1 MLLYELYSQIQL
13 CTASPISL
21 SLFSQCSDF
30 ITVIVFF
37 SHHIDKHLSYKKS
50 NNDVKNDATGND
62 FTNAFQTV
70 FNIAKQHHPHNIM

>member
-1 MLLYELYSQIQL
+1 MLLYEPYSQIQL
-13 CTASPISL
+13 CTSSPI
-21 SLFSQCSDF
+21 SLFSQCSDY

-50 NNDVKNDATGND
+50 NNDVKNDARGND

-70 FNIAKQHHPHNIM
+70 FIIAKQHHPHNIM